1 MQWTPALSGSS
12 SSIDRRRSSSSCR
25 RSFSAT
31 DTCAKWLLNA
41 PPPTS
46 TPVSHMS
53 QGAGLGFKMNR
64 DIGRRC
70 SCKSKHQ
77 QKAKISDAKC
87 LEIKALSCGTV
98 EMPRKHLNFSHKKSS
113 VRKDKDVYHRMVRMR
128 RKEEEEGMVEGVRG
142 LYTEN

>member
-12 SSIDRRRSSSSCR
+12 CSIGRSSSSSSSSSSC
-25 RSFSAT
+25 SSSAT

-53 QGAGLGFKMNR
+53 QGAGLGFKMNQ

-77 QKAKISDAKC
+77 QKAKIADAKC
-87 LEIKALSCGTV
+87 LKIKALSYSTV
-98 EMPRKHLNFSHKKSS
+98 EMPRKHMNFSGG
-113 VRKDKDVYHRMVRMR
+113 YP
-128 RKEEEEGMVEGVRG
+128 
-142 LYTEN
+142 YTKNSC